1 MSVTPT
7 ITRFC
12 HDTWQLISQVQ
23 RVELGQDYLYL
34 ITEMTPFHPV
44 SHIWPDHPADKGT
57 IDGHVVI
64 DCLVGAVELSSDE
77 LYVGSAIPVKRDEE
91 GWAFVVVHC
100 LDKSVTGLEAQQE
113 VTLVVDKPY
122 QQALSRGHSAGH
134 IAYLALNKVLVEN
147 GYWRKEADRK
157 DPHGYYD
164 FNSYAQET
172 SFVSEDKCIDTYRL
186 GKTLRKRG
194 LNSADMLADLEKVQ
208 SWVNQQIAQWLTV
221 DADIEI
227 KCCGDA
233 LTDSRYWRCDLGEQN
248 LAEIPCGGTHAKN
261 LNEYKGIVVSLI
273 QIDAQN
279 IEMHTNVIAA

>member
-100 LDKSVTGLEAQQE
+100 LYKSVTGLEA
-113 VTLVVDKPY
+113 
-122 QQALSRGHSAGH
+122 
-134 IAYLALNKVLVEN
+134 
-147 GYWRKEADRK
+147 
-157 DPHGYYD
+157 
-164 FNSYAQET
+164 
-172 SFVSEDKCIDTYRL
+172 
-186 GKTLRKRG
+186 
-194 LNSADMLADLEKVQ
+194 
-208 SWVNQQIAQWLTV
+208 
-221 DADIEI
+221 
-227 KCCGDA
+227 
-233 LTDSRYWRCDLGEQN
+233 
-248 LAEIPCGGTHAKN
+248 
-261 LNEYKGIVVSLI
+261 
-273 QIDAQN
+273 
-279 IEMHTNVIAA
+279 